1 MAFFRHSPSAGAVV
15 RAEHVFVPRSSA
27 AAAARPLARRWR
39 RDADGRLVC
48 DWADSADAAA
58 PATEP
63 PPAALAA

>member
-15 RAEHVFVPRSSA
+15 RAEHVFVPRSA
-27 AAAARPLARRWR
+27 AASARPLARRWR
-39 RDADGRLVC
+39 RGADGRLVC

-63 PPAALAA
+63 RPAVLAA